1 MGRAPKPVDASPS
14 VFAHEAM
21 ATVFEAAVAARDEA
35 YAGQAAR
42 AAFDEVDRIEKLFSR
57 FDPSSEISRL
67 SRLQPGE
74 AMRVGCETFDVLA
87 VAAGLQA
94 ETSGAFDVNFRTG
107 GKPISLL
114 ELIALRRLPDGF
126 EIERLP
132 GPRRRK
138 FRPLD
143 LDLGAIGKGCAVDAA
158 LGVFREWD
166 VENVLLHSGTSTVAA
181 RGTALDRA
189 GKRRGWPVS
198 VATAWAKAGASREIV
213 LKGLALSGSGT
224 EVKGDHIVDPRSDW
238 PAMGH
243 LAAWA
248 AHASAAVSDALS
260 TAFMVMMTDEVEAFC
275 ARRPDVWALVI
286 SEEYGCRVFNEGL
299 LAADARGESPPARKS
314 SG

>member
-1 MGRAPKPVDASPS
+1 MG

-21 ATVFEAAVAARDEA
+21 ATVFEAIVAGRDEA
-35 YAGQAAR
+35 YARQAAR

-67 SRLQPGE
+67 SRLRPGE
-74 AMRVGCETFDVLA
+74 VMRVGCETFDVLA
-87 VAAGLQA
+87 AAAGMQA
-94 ETSGAFDVNFRTG
+94 ETAGAFDVNFRTG
-107 GKPISLL
+107 GKPVRLL
-114 ELIALRRLPDGF
+114 DLIALRRLPDGF
-126 EIERLP
+126 EIERLA

-143 LDLGAIGKGCAVDAA
+143 LDLGAIGKGYAVDAA

-181 RGTALDRA
+181 RGTAPGRR
-189 GKRRGWPVS
+189 GKRRGWPVA
-198 VATAWAKAGASREIV
+198 VATAWAEAGAPREII
-213 LKGLALSGSGT
+213 LKNLALSGSGT
-224 EVKGDHIVDPRSDW
+224 EVKGEHVVDPRLDW

-248 AHASAAVSDALS
+248 AHTSAAVSDALA
-260 TAFMVMMTDEVEAFC
+260 TAFMVMMTEEVEAFC

-286 SEEYGCRVFNEGL
+286 SEEYGCRVFNEAL
-299 LAADARGESPPARKS
+299 LTSVADF
-314 SG
+314 